1 MTSRSDILF
10 INRDSDFL
18 EAMAGFLRKAG
29 FVVHTA
35 MDMRNAL
42 AKMSENPV
50 GLIICDNVLQDI
62 SGYDFLRFIKNDPLR
77 ESIPFI
83 FFVPIN
89 DQGRAAKAFE
99 LGAADFLVYPMDV
112 DDLANRVQEII
123 VPGEDDPASAAPDV
137 EHQSSAAIPSA
148 EQRDFPSVNHS
159 APGSILPS
167 PVVPMQLFPSVRIDL
182 SRDGLLWMPGNVKNL
197 FTNGIL
203 VVTALLGKP
212 GVRLH
217 VKFPL
222 PEGRLTIRGQIKQVV
237 FDNFDK
243 PAGIGI
249 TFEKSPQWTQV
260 LEHLQSLMEKEEG
273 RVAADIPHTQ
283 LRLCSK
289 EMSVEMTGTLLLPGG
304 PEELSTTLVLHTT
317 DDGVKSYHERFYH
330 SLVGKQLDSY
340 RALSFIGAGTMGGVF
355 KGWDAALER
364 IVALKVI
371 SYELSA
377 REEFRKLFIK
387 EARLISQLDYPNI
400 AHIYAIGNT
409 NDILYFAMEFI
420 NGETLGDLIK
430 KHGNLYTLRGLD
442 YLITVCTTLDFVS
455 GQNIIH
461 RDIKPENII

>member
-167 PVVPMQLFPSVRIDL
+167 PVVPMQL
-182 SRDGLLWMPGNVKNL
+182 
-197 FTNGIL
+197 
-203 VVTALLGKP
+203 
-212 GVRLH
+212 
-217 VKFPL
+217 
-222 PEGRLTIRGQIKQVV
+222 
-237 FDNFDK
+237 
-243 PAGIGI
+243 
-249 TFEKSPQWTQV
+249 
-260 LEHLQSLMEKEEG
+260 
-273 RVAADIPHTQ
+273 
-283 LRLCSK
+283 
-289 EMSVEMTGTLLLPGG
+289 
-304 PEELSTTLVLHTT
+304 
-317 DDGVKSYHERFYH
+317 
-330 SLVGKQLDSY
+330 
-340 RALSFIGAGTMGGVF
+340 
-355 KGWDAALER
+355 
-364 IVALKVI
+364 
-371 SYELSA
+371 
-377 REEFRKLFIK
+377 
-387 EARLISQLDYPNI
+387 
-400 AHIYAIGNT
+400 
-409 NDILYFAMEFI
+409 
-420 NGETLGDLIK
+420 
-430 KHGNLYTLRGLD
+430 
-442 YLITVCTTLDFVS
+442 
-455 GQNIIH
+455 
-461 RDIKPENII
+461 